1 MINPL
6 RKKLRAG
13 ATTFGM
19 WVTVESP
26 NVTEAVA
33 SLGIDW
39 VLIEMEHGNL
49 GWEEVANHLRALGG
63 SETAGLIRVSELRR
77 ETIQRSLDLGAHG
90 IIVPM
95 IGNAEALEQAYQLGR
110 YPPRGV
116 RGVAGERCVRWGLES
131 NEYLHSANEETLIIP
146 LLETREAV
154 ANVDAILEVD
164 GLEAIFFGP
173 ADLSASFGYLGEWE
187 GGPVIDAI
195 NNIRQ
200 KATAKNIA
208 CGIIA
213 RNDDEGLRRCSQG
226 FQMIG
231 LGAEINLMMRAVQST
246 MKILKSSA
254 VANTGPK
261 S

>member
-1 MINPL
+1 MINHL

-95 IGNAEALEQAYQLGR
+95 IGSAEALEQAYKLGR

-154 ANVDAILEVD
+154 ANVDAILEIE

-187 GGPVIDAI
+187 GGPVCDAI
-195 NNIRQ
+195 NGIRQ
-200 KATAKNIA
+200 KASARKIA
-208 CGIIA
+208 SGIIA
-213 RNDDEGLRRCSQG
+213 RDDDEGLRRCREG

-254 VANTGPK
+254 VANTGPR